1 MLATT
6 LVFLLSDLNRLSD
19 IQTNIS
25 HFPHQTSDGE
35 TASILDLPP
44 PVDLYATLT
53 RQLSQFQVERLAS
66 QAGFTWDFSV
76 SRSRNCSFMVTHRL
90 RTRRCRCVMQTKNRE
105 PPRVFT
111 RPPPTAIRR

>member
-66 QAGFTWDFSV
+66 QAGILSLGFLRFS
-76 SRSRNCSFMVTHRL
+76 
-90 RTRRCRCVMQTKNRE
+90 Q
-105 PPRVFT
+105 
-111 RPPPTAIRR
+111 